1 MCLAV
6 PMKLVEIGADGKGVA
21 ELEGSRHGVDLSL
34 VSDVRLGDYVIIHAG
49 FAIEKL
55 DQAEAD
61 ATLELFA
68 EIARATAPGAGEPI
82 S

>member
-6 PMKLVEIGADGKGVA
+6 PMRLVEIGEDGKGVA

-34 VSDVRLGDYVIIHAG
+34 VSGARLGDYVIIHAG

-61 ATLELFA
+61 ATLALFE
-68 EIARATAPGAGEPI
+68 EIARAVGPGAQA
-82 S
+82 

>member
-6 PMKLVEIGADGKGVA
+6 PMKLVEIHADGGGVA
-21 ELEGSRHGVDLSL
+21 ELEGSRHAVNLSL

-49 FAIEKL
+49 YAIEKM

-61 ATLELFA
+61 ASLALFA
-68 EIARATAPGAGEPI
+68 EIAQAIQSEARTPAP
-82 S
+82 